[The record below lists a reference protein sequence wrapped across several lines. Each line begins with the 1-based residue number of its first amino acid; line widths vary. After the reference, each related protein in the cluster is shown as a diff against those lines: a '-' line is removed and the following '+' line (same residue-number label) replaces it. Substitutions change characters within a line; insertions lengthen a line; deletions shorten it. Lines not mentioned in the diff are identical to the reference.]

1 MTASRSIV
9 CSALAAAALL
19 GAGVSTAQA
28 REKAVLMV
36 NGTWVSPVNEQ
47 GQVAESWG
55 NGVEMRICHEREPW
69 QIGIGGFV
77 AIGQGE
83 EGYTARDIYD
93 LRFNVDLKSK
103 HASGSSLIPFIGIG
117 LDVLNIASHLPNGTT
132 YRGTTLGMNARAGV
146 GGWATRSI
154 YYSVSASYLGA
165 IVPGTGD
172 DLGGLVVQLGLGYTL
187 DM

>member
-1 MTASRSIV
+1 V
-9 CSALAAAALL
+9 CAALGAALL
-19 GAGVSTAQA
+19 LVSAAAQA
-28 REKAVLMV
+28 REKSVLMV
-36 NGTWVSPVNEQ
+36 NGTWVSPLNDK

-77 AIGQGE
+77 AIGQE
-83 EGYTARDIYD
+83 EKDRAARDIYD

-103 HASGSSLIPFIGIG
+103 HSSGASLIPYLGIG
-117 LDVLNIASHLPNGTT
+117 LDVLNIASHLPNGATF
-132 YRGTTLGMNARAGV
+132 RGTTLGINARAGI
-146 GGWATRSI
+146 GGWATQSI
-154 YYSVSASYLGA
+154 YYSAGVSYLGA